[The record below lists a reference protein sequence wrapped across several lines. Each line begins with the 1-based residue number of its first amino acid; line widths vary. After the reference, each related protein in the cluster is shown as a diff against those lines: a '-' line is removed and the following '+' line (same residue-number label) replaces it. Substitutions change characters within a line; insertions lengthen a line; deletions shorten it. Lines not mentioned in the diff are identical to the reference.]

1 MRPAV
6 VGARVTRSETTS
18 LGLHFLGAIG
28 CGAAM
33 AMVLIGIER
42 NDRNDLL
49 VAAVL
54 FVVGIVSL
62 LVSGLGTEDEV
73 PRS

>member
-1 MRPAV
+1 VLVEAW
-6 VGARVTRSETTS
+6 VTRSEAMS

-33 AMVLIGIER
+33 AMVLIGLER
-42 NDRNDLL
+42 NDRDDIL

-54 FVVGIVSL
+54 FAVGLVSL
-62 LVSGLGTEDEV
+62 LVSGLGNEDEA
-73 PRS
+73 PRP